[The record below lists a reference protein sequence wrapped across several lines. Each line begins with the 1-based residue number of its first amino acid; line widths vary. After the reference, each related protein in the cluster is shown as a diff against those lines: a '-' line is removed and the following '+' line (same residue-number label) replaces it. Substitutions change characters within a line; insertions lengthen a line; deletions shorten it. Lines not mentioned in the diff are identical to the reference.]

1 MDEGSISNNLPDVLR
16 LCRAVRDAQS
26 LLHLPAPRVA
36 ELLRCAALAEHAA
49 TSHPVDGIEVLAQV
63 RSMRYILVEDADGPI
78 AAFMADSAG
87 RIIGDGIGRFF
98 M

>member
-1 MDEGSISNNLPDVLR
+1 MDENSISNTLPDVAR
-16 LCRAVRDAQS
+16 LCGAVRDAQS

-36 ELLRCAALAEHAA
+36 ELLKCAALAEHAA
-49 TSHPVDGIEVLAQV
+49 ASHPVDESEVLAQV

-78 AAFMADSAG
+78 AAFLADSAA

-98 M
+98 L